1 MIKQDIL
8 DYAAKNFVTDDP
20 KKQAQYNDVREYLT
34 TRKVVSL
41 YGWNNRHSV
50 ETYALF
56 DGAKKAPDVGVY
68 LTKLKRDDAAA
79 AVKSEQANKEQAR
92 KLVEEKQRE
101 LYRAELRK
109 RDEETYARRKAELA
123 DVARQASGG
132 QTGPLFGNVIQSEC
146 VRALGHARHRLPR
159 LGAVHVVHVKT
170 KKTRFSLHPAPFFT
184 CVCGCRTR
192 GTERTAPSG

>member
-1 MIKQDIL
+1 MGDNNEEDEAIDQALIKQDIL

-20 KKQAQYNDVREYLT
+20 KKQAQYNDVRAYLT

-56 DGAKKAPDVGVY
+56 EEAKKAPDVGVY

-109 RDEETYARRKAELA
+109 RDEERRKNDEETHARLARERKAELA
-123 DVARQASGG
+123 EVARKQASGG
-132 QTGPLFGNVIQSEC
+132 QTGPLFGMAYNVIQVSAFGHLAMPDIDFRGSE
-146 VRALGHARHRLPR
+146 RL
-159 LGAVHVVHVKT
+159 T
-170 KKTRFSLHPAPFFT
+170 SFM
-184 CVCGCRTR
+184 
-192 GTERTAPSG
+192 

>member
-92 KLVEEKQRE
+92 LLVEEKQRE
-101 LYRAELRK
+101 LRRAELRK
-109 RDEETYARRKAELA
+109 RDEERRKNEEETYARRKAELA

-159 LGAVHVVHVKT
+159 SKP
-170 KKTRFSLHPAPFFT
+170 TRPFLSGPFFI